1 MLSQYLLS
9 SCLNLS
15 CLYNHEAG
23 PKQNPL
29 NPEPFRRLQLA
40 LDQALSVHAGGPPL
54 VPTSA
59 EGTASRAVRCGSARE
74 ILGAAGSSWC
84 GFGDSELLSWLLSW
98 HMSIERFCKMQLPH
112 IRGGHVLLLGVDT
125 EMHVLDLL
133 PWARLEGRSFVAASE
148 QVHGSKNLP

>member
-1 MLSQYLLS
+1 MSQYLLS

-15 CLYNHEAG
+15 CLYYHEAG
-23 PKQNPL
+23 PTPNPL

-59 EGTASRAVRCGSARE
+59 EGTASGAVRCCSTRE
-74 ILGAAGSSWC
+74 ILGDAGLSWC
-84 GFGDSELLSWLLSW
+84 GFGDSELLSWLLLSW
-98 HMSIERFCKMQLPH
+98 HMSIERFCKMRLPH
-112 IRGGHVLLLGVDT
+112 IRGGHVLLLEVDT

-133 PWARLEGRSFVAASE
+133 PWAQLEGHPFVAVSE
-148 QVHGSKNLP
+148 QVHGGKDLP